1 MATFKKLKLS
11 ASSGGRGIVINTNAT
26 GNAVTIHTASNV
38 ATTYDEVWLYA
49 LNTGAT
55 TVLLTV
61 EWGDAASSIK
71 RKHSC
76 K

>member
-1 MATFKKLKLS
+1 MATFQKLRLS
-11 ASSGGRGIVINTNAT
+11 GSTEGRGIVITAT
-26 GNAVTIHTASNV
+26 GTATAQVIHTASNV

-49 LNTGAT
+49 TNISTA

-61 EWGDAASSIK
+61 EWGDTASVIR
-71 RKHSC
+71 RKYSV

>member
-1 MATFKKLKLS
+1 MATFQKLKLS
-11 ASSGGRGIVINTNAT
+11 GSTEGKGIVITNTAT
-26 GNAVTIHTASNV
+26 GNAHVIHTASNV

-49 LNTGAT
+49 TNTSNA

-61 EWGDAASSIK
+61 EWGDATSPIK
-71 RKHSC
+71 RKYIR